1 MWCSQCQLEHSGNKC
16 PLVAA
21 SSVEAIEGYQQ
32 HLERK
37 FWEQAYCA
45 MLMCP
50 SPDAHSPKQLSYA
63 ELADRSLDAWR
74 DRWGKK

>member
-1 MWCSQCQLEHSGNKC
+1 MWCSTCQLEHKENRC

-37 FWEQAYCA
+37 FWEQVYCA
-45 MLMCP
+45 
-50 SPDAHSPKQLSYA
+50 SFVDPDAIPSIR
-63 ELADRSLDAWR
+63 ADRAIEQWR
-74 DRWGKK
+74 ERWGKA

>member
-21 SSVEAIEGYQQ
+21 SSVEAIEGYQ
-32 HLERK
+32 HHFERK

-45 MLMCP
+45 AFVDPAAIP
-50 SPDAHSPKQLSYA
+50 SIS
-63 ELADRSLDAWR
+63 ADRAIEHWR
-74 DRWGKK
+74 ERWGKK

>member
-45 MLMCP
+45 VL
-50 SPDAHSPKQLSYA
+50 SINDDAFGTCESA
-63 ELADRSLDAWR
+63 DLADESLEHWR
-74 DRWGKK
+74 ERWGKK